1 MDIRS
6 LMKQAQQMQQKMEEI
21 QEDLAKREVE
31 ATVGGGQVTAVMNG
45 KRELIR
51 LTIQPDVVDP
61 EDVEFLQDMLLSAIN
76 EAGRKA
82 EELSQKEMGALTGG
96 MNIPG
101 LNLPGMG

>member
-21 QEDLAKREVE
+21 QEDLAKQEVE
-31 ATVGGGQVTAVMNG
+31 ATVGGGQVIAVMNG

-61 EDVEFLQDMLLSAIN
+61 EDVEFLQDMILSAIN

-101 LNLPGMG
+101 MNLPGMG

>member
-21 QEDLAKREVE
+21 QEELAKREVE
-31 ATVGGGQVTAVMNG
+31 ATVGGGQVIAVMNG

-96 MNIPG
+96 LNIPG
-101 LNLPGMG
+101 MNLPGLG